1 MLLVSADRQNGGED
15 RNIPCAW
22 DTVSAPGSGRG
33 FVGSLRDGLPL
44 TTTVFARPRR
54 DTRPLAGATALF
66 TPRREAWEVLSLG
79 SAVAPERPRIAC

>member
-1 MLLVSADRQNGGED
+1 MLG
-15 RNIPCAW
+15 

-33 FVGSLRDGLPL
+33 FVGSLRDDLPL

-54 DTRPLAGATALF
+54 DTRPLAGATAL
-66 TPRREAWEVLSLG
+66 TREAWEVLSLG